1 MTNKDGRLSFVIV
14 FALGVLLMGTA
25 FLTINNTI
33 LKTSLKDASVL
44 PWNITL
50 SNIKKLSNND
60 SFDVN
65 IDESRMNIIFDLDKP
80 GKTYEYT
87 IDVINNSAYNTIIN
101 GVDIEIP
108 PIGTSDITK
117 NTYYLSDYIDV
128 KVSDINKGEKL
139 YARGIKT
146 IKVSIY
152 VKNDLSIDEI
162 YVLNTDKNTK
172 KEMISINVDVQ
183 QA

>member
-1 MTNKDGRLSFVIV
+1 MTNKDGRLSFVII
-14 FALGVLLMGTA
+14 FAIGVLLMGTA
-25 FLTINNTI
+25 FITINNMV

-50 SNIKKLSNND
+50 DNINKLSNKE
-60 SFDVN
+60 SFNVLL
-65 IDESRMNIIFDLDKP
+65 DETRMNIIFDLDKP

-108 PIGTSDITK
+108 PIGTSDITN
-117 NTYYLSDYIDV
+117 NTYYLSDYIDI
-128 KVSDINKGEKL
+128 KISDVHSGEKL

-152 VKNDLSIDEI
+152 IKNDLSVDEI

-172 KEMISINVDVQ
+172 KEMVSINLDVQ
-183 QA
+183 QV